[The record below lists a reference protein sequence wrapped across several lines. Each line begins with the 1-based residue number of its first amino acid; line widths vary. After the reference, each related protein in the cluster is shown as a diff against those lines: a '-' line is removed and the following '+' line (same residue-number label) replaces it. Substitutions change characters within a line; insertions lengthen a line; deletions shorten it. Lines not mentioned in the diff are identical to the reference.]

1 MSIGVE
7 NNRLVMDPQNLRER
21 LSVLGFAPVPEKV
34 VEADPV
40 SSFTVNAAVVSNENN
55 QLSVYDP
62 VAKGLI
68 EEMRMSWQMEHKD
81 VVLEPIVEEY
91 SAGMTT
97 NFEPVC

>member
-21 LSVLGFAPVPEKV
+21 LSVLGFAPVPEKI

-40 SSFTVNAAVVSNENN
+40 SSFTVNEAVVSNEGN

-62 VAKGLI
+62 VAKGLV
-68 EEMRMSWQMEHKD
+68 EEMKMSGQMTRED
-81 VVLEPIVEEY
+81 VVLEPVVEDY
-91 SAGMTT
+91 SVGMAT